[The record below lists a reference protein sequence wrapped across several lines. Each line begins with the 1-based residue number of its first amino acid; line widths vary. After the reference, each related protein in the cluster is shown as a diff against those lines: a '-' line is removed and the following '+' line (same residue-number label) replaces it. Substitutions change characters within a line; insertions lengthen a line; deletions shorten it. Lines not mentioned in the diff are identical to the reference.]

1 MVGLYEEGIVH
12 NKENFLF
19 SKTHKK
25 TNIKVAF
32 YIFLCSFSFLLIT
45 FHISFSNNVGQH
57 ESNLRMEDALNNEFE
72 VHVYELQAVFACPC
86 EFSLES
92 ACYIRKTIWSR
103 NDSSCPL
110 QESS

>member
-1 MVGLYEEGIVH
+1 
-12 NKENFLF
+12 
-19 SKTHKK
+19 
-25 TNIKVAF
+25 
-32 YIFLCSFSFLLIT
+32 
-45 FHISFSNNVGQH
+45 
-57 ESNLRMEDALNNEFE
+57 MEDALNNEFE

-92 ACYIRKTIWSR
+92 AYYIRKTIWSR